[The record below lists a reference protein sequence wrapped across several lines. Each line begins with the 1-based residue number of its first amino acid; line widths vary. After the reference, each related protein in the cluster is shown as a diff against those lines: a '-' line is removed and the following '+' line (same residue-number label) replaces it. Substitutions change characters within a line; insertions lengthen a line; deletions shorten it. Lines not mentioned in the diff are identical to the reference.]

1 MSSQAPTSAN
11 AARVPDKSGGDAG
24 ASTRRER
31 PGARVWWTVIVVG
44 LVGQLAWTVENMYL
58 NVFVYDVITPDP
70 NAIATMVA
78 LSAIAATVTT
88 IVVGAWSDRL
98 GRRRAFIAFGYLA
111 WGVCTAAFGLLAPA
125 EGVVAAPLVLAA
137 VVTVIA
143 LDCVMSVFGST
154 ANDAAFSAW
163 VTDATTPGTR
173 GRVDGVV
180 AIMPLLAM
188 LVVFG
193 ALDGLTR
200 AGEWRLFFAIVGAVT
215 SVTGVVAWFLV
226 RDVPRPAASA
236 GPTTT
241 GGSTLAR
248 IVRGF
253 RPSTIRAN
261 PGLYLS
267 LTLWLVV
274 GTASQVFLP
283 YVIIYLQ
290 RWLQIESYAIV
301 LGVSLLTASV
311 ISVLGGRLMDRV
323 GKRRLL
329 LPATAL
335 FAAGLVG
342 MFFARDMV
350 SVIVAAS
357 VALGG
362 MMLGIASISAT
373 VRDQSPADE
382 AGLVQGLRM
391 VMAIMVPMIVGPFI
405 GAWVISGAGQT
416 YTDLGVV
423 KPVPGPEIFLGAAG
437 VLVLVPVVAFV
448 RSRVERRTR

>member
-1 MSSQAPTSAN
+1 MSHPAPASAN
-11 AARVPDKSGGDAG
+11 PARVPDDGGDAG
-24 ASTRRER
+24 APTRRER
-31 PGARVWWTVIVVG
+31 PGARVWWTVVVVG

-70 NAIATMVA
+70 TVIAAMVA
-78 LSAIAATVTT
+78 LSAIAATLTT
-88 IVVGAWSDRL
+88 IVVGAWSDRI

-125 EGVVAAPLVLAA
+125 EGVVAAPFVLAA
-137 VVTVIA
+137 IITVIA
-143 LDCVMSVFGST
+143 LDCIMSVFGST
-154 ANDAAFSAW
+154 ANDAAFGAW
-163 VTDATTPGTR
+163 LTDATTPRTR

-180 AIMPLLAM
+180 AIMPLIAM

-200 AGEWRLFFAIVGAVT
+200 AGEWRLFFAIIGAVT
-215 SVTGVVAWFLV
+215 SVTGIVAWFLV
-226 RDVPRPAASA
+226 RDLPRPADGAS
-236 GPTTT
+236 GS

-253 RPSTIRAN
+253 RPSTVRAN

-267 LTLWLVV
+267 LVLWLVI

-301 LGVSLLTASV
+301 LGASLLAASV

-323 GKRRLL
+323 GKRRML
-329 LPATAL
+329 LPATGL
-335 FAAGLVG
+335 FAIGLVG
-342 MFFARDMV
+342 MFLARDMV
-350 SVIVAAS
+350 PVIAAAS

-373 VRDQSPADE
+373 VRDQTPEGE

-391 VMAIMVPMIVGPFI
+391 VMAIMVPMIAGPFI

-423 KPVPGPEIFLGAAG
+423 KPVPGPEIFVGAAV
-437 VLVLVPVVAFV
+437 VLVLVPVIVLV
-448 RSRVERRTR
+448 RARVERRAR

>member
-1 MSSQAPTSAN
+1 M
-11 AARVPDKSGGDAG
+11 
-24 ASTRRER
+24 
-31 PGARVWWTVIVVG
+31 VVG

-70 NAIATMVA
+70 NAIAAMVA
-78 LSAIAATVTT
+78 LSAIVATLTT
-88 IVVGAWSDRL
+88 IVVGAWSDRI

-125 EGVVAAPLVLAA
+125 EGVVAAPFLLAA
-137 VVTVIA
+137 IIAVIA
-143 LDCVMSVFGST
+143 LDCIMSIFGST
-154 ANDAAFSAW
+154 ANDAAFAAW
-163 VTDATTPGTR
+163 ITDATTPRTR

-180 AIMPLLAM
+180 AIMPLIAM

-215 SVTGVVAWFLV
+215 SVTGIVAWFLV
-226 RDVPRPAASA
+226 RDVPRAADADAAS
-236 GPTTT
+236 
-241 GGSTLAR
+241 GSTLTR

-267 LTLWLVV
+267 FAVWLVV

-311 ISVLGGRLMDRV
+311 ISILGGRLMDRV
-323 GKRRLL
+323 GKRRML
-329 LPATAL
+329 LPATGL
-335 FAAGLVG
+335 FAIGLVG

-350 SVIVAAS
+350 PVIVAAS

-373 VRDQSPADE
+373 VRDQTPEGE
-382 AGLVQGLRM
+382 AGIVQGLRM
-391 VMAIMVPMIVGPFI
+391 VMAIMVPMIAGPFI

-416 YTDLGVV
+416 YVDLGVV
-423 KPVPGPEIFLGAAG
+423 KPVPGPEIFLGAAA
-437 VLVLVPVVAFV
+437 VLVLVPLVAYV
-448 RSRVERRTR
+448 RSRVERRAR